1 MNEERMKILE
11 MLANGVISAT
21 EANELLSTLDKNKV
35 EVNGKELKE
44 GDALKQNSSRF
55 LHIKVLS
62 CEGDKVNIKL
72 PVNLVKAA
80 IKSGNTQGVFGK
92 IQVNGMDNDFMKN
105 SIDFDMILH
114 CIESDVMGNII
125 DVESSEGDVVNI
137 YID

>member
-35 EVNGKELKE
+35 EVDGKEIKE
-44 GDALKQNSSRF
+44 VDSLKQNSSRF

-62 CEGDKVNIKL
+62 SDGDKVNIKL

-80 IKSGNTQGVFGK
+80 IKTGNTQGMFGK
-92 IQVNGMDNDFMKN
+92 FQVSGVDNDFMKN
-105 SIDFDMILH
+105 SIDFDMILK

-125 DVESSEGDVVNI
+125 DVESADGDTVNI